1 MFVQTSFNKSSKEI
15 DKTAKFKFLCFI
27 KQIDLGSIKDKYE
40 EMFEMELWQAIDD
53 ECSSDFKRL
62 LLNIIHD
69 S

>member
-1 MFVQTSFNKSSKEI
+1 MKYIIYKQFSDYLNKQ
-15 DKTAKFKFLCFI
+15 
-27 KQIDLGSIKDKYE
+27 QIDLGSIKDKYE
-40 EMFEMELWQAIDD
+40 ELFEMELWQAIDD